1 LINLQTSND
10 QVDTALQVAQ
20 TTLREFTANGPDAQ
34 ALEEARQNITGGFA
48 LDLAGNGK
56 LASALGLIA
65 FYGLPLD
72 YLQNYIGTMNGI
84 SLEQIKTA
92 WNRHVEPDKL
102 ITVIVGGGQA
112 AQMLPSGATHPAG
125 S

>member
-1 LINLQTSND
+1 MT
-10 QVDTALQVAQ
+10 Q
-20 TTLREFTANGPDAQ
+20 TTLREFTDKGPAAQ

-56 LASALGLIA
+56 LAGALGLIA

-72 YLQNYIGTMNGI
+72 YLQNYIGLMNGI
-84 SLEQIKTA
+84 TLEQAKAT
-92 WNRHVEPDKL
+92 WQRHVQPDKL

-112 AQMLPSGATHPAG
+112 APSAPTSASPAKPAG